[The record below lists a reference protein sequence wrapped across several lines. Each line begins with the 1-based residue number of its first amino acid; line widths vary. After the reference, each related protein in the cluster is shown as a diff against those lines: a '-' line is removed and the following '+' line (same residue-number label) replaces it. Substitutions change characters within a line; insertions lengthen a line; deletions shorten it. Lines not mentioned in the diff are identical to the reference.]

1 MRDRE
6 EREVGLRRPTSCVD
20 DFPDPTVKGEPGTD
34 PHDGPEAEV
43 GEFRRPTG
51 HHAGD
56 KEAEGQGN
64 VRHVAP
70 MSEIRWRDRFR
81 RPSSR
86 IPAT

>member
-43 GEFRRPTG
+43 GESGDRPDTTL
-51 HHAGD
+51 AI
-56 KEAEGQGN
+56 KKPRA
-64 VRHVAP
+64 R
-70 MSEIRWRDRFR
+70 
-81 RPSSR
+81 
-86 IPAT
+86 ATSGTLHR